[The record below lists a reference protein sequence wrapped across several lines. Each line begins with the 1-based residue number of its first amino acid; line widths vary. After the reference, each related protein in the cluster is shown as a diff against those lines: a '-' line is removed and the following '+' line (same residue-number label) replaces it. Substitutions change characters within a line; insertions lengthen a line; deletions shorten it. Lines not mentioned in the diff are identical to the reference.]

1 MNEAHMPLDDAMPAR
16 TLRARWVVSGTLRLE
31 TAMHLGGEAT
41 ERVDMP
47 VLRDPRGG
55 GPLLPGSTLA
65 GALRNA
71 LADRLMGYGTDEPEA
86 VSDLFGGGRGDDDG
100 VQSPVIVFDALGTLP
115 EGYGVEIRDGVAIS
129 ADSGTAEDHKKYDY
143 EVLPA
148 GTTFPVRVDLL
159 VPEDGNEKVLAEAL
173 ATSLDALSRG
183 ETAFGARRSRG
194 LGRVSATWTAR
205 RFDLTS
211 SEGWV
216 GWVGWV
222 QTDHEAP
229 IATVSEGASSLDAL
243 RAAAPD
249 RLVSLSLLGDA
260 RRRVVIILH
269 LSVAGEV
276 LVRSPG
282 TSPEAPDVSHLTS
295 GGDPIL
301 PGTSLGG
308 VLRSQAGR
316 IARLVRRRQG
326 DGDRWIGRLF
336 GPRFEGQRPPP
347 GFELFASRLR
357 VGEAVID
364 GGRSRQQTRM
374 AIDRFTQ
381 GVIPTALFDEQ
392 IHSGGDV
399 EVQLELRDPRP
410 GELGLALLVL
420 KDLLSGELVVG
431 GTSAV
436 GRGVLQGHAELTFHE
451 GAGAAPRSA
460 AVRPGEPPTGEAA
473 EAIEEAIRQFLD
485 AALLNE
491 DADPAAGPAEDGGA
505 T

>member
-1 MNEAHMPLDDAMPAR
+1 MNETRMPLDDAMPAR

-47 VLRDPRGG
+47 VLRDPRDG
-55 GPLLPGSTLA
+55 GPLLPGSTLT

-71 LADRLMGYGTDEPEA
+71 LADWLMGYGTLEPEA
-86 VSDLFGGGRGDDDG
+86 VSDLFGGGRADDDG
-100 VQSPVIVFDALGTLP
+100 VQSPLIVFDSLGSLP
-115 EGYGVEIRDGVAIS
+115 EGYGIEIRDGVAIS

-159 VPEDGNEKVLAEAL
+159 VPDDGNEKDLAEAL
-173 ATSLDALSRG
+173 ATSLDALSHG

-216 GWVGWV
+216 AWV

-229 IATVSEGASSLDAL
+229 IPTDSGGAPALDAL

-249 RLVSLSLLGDA
+249 HLTSLSLLNDA
-260 RRRVVIILH
+260 RRRVVIDLH
-269 LSVAGEV
+269 LSVVGGV

-282 TSPEAPDVSHLTS
+282 TSPDAPDVSHLTS

-316 IARLVRRRQG
+316 IAQLIRRRQG

-357 VGEAVID
+357 VGEAVIE
-364 GGRSRQQTRM
+364 GGRSRKHTRV

-392 IHSGGDV
+392 VHSGGDV
-399 EVQLELRDPRP
+399 QVQLELRDARP
-410 GELGLALLVL
+410 GELGLVLLVL
-420 KDLLSGELVVG
+420 KDLLSGELAVG
-431 GTSAV
+431 GASAV
-436 GRGVLQGHAELTFHE
+436 GRGVVQGHAELTFHE
-451 GAGAAPRSA
+451 GVPAAPRSA
-460 AVRPGEPPTGEAA
+460 TVRPGEPPTGEAA
-473 EAIEEAIRQFLD
+473 GAIEEAIRQFLD
-485 AALLNE
+485 AGPLNE
-491 DADPAAGPAEDGGA
+491 AAEPAAGPAEDGGA
-505 T
+505 L